1 MQNNEK
7 NKNKKFL
14 QSERKRVG
22 NASVSN
28 LAIDNKHLFSLWS
41 QPRKSPIHIFL
52 NDDIEYSY
60 SLRIMLIIFFPFL
73 NN

>member
-1 MQNNEK
+1 MRLNVLTRHFTLFIRTVNKMQNNKK

-28 LAIDNKHLFSLWS
+28 LAINNKHLFSL
-41 QPRKSPIHIFL
+41 
-52 NDDIEYSY
+52 
-60 SLRIMLIIFFPFL
+60 
-73 NN
+73 

>member
-1 MQNNEK
+1 MRLNVLTRHFTLFIRTVNKMQNNKK

-28 LAIDNKHLFSLWS
+28 LAIDNKHLFSL
-41 QPRKSPIHIFL
+41 
-52 NDDIEYSY
+52 
-60 SLRIMLIIFFPFL
+60 
-73 NN
+73 